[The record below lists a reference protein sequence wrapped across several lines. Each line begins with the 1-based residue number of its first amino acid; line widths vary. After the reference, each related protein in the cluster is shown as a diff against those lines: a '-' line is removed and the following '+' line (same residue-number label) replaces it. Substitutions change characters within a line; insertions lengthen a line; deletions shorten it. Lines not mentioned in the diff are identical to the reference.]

1 MKFGARVYQMKD
13 TILVTQTELKGTPP
27 EYVISL
33 DRNQHIVQRHAKFSD
48 DKGIVDAVKAALAG
62 KLRKK

>member
-1 MKFGARVYQMKD
+1 MKFGARIYQMKD

-33 DRNQHIVQRHAKFSD
+33 DRNGHTIQRHVKLSD
-48 DKGIVDAVKAALAG
+48 DKGIADAVKAALAG

>member
-1 MKFGARVYQMKD
+1 MKFGARIYQMKD

-33 DRNQHIVQRHAKFSD
+33 GRNRHIIQRHVKSSD

>member
-1 MKFGARVYQMKD
+1 MKFGARIYQMKD
-13 TILVTQTELKGTPP
+13 TILVTQTELKGTPR

-33 DRNQHIVQRHAKFSD
+33 DRNRHIIQRHVKSSD

>member
-1 MKFGARVYQMKD
+1 MKFGARIYQMKD

-33 DRNQHIVQRHAKFSD
+33 DRNRHIIQRHVKSSD